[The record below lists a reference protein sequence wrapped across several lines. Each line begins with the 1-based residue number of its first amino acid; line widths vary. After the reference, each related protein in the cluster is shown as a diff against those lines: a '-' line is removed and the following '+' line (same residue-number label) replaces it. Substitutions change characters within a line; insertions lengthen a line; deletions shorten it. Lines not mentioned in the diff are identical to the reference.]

1 MSEWAFLCWWVS
13 KSVDE
18 KADEMVGEK
27 ASGMAALLGCVPAVW
42 WVAWMVG
49 KKAARWAVVLAAWR
63 DCQWVESWDGKGAQ
77 MVATL
82 AYIQSRK
89 VVELHTNKY

>member
-18 KADEMVGEK
+18 KAGEMVDEK
-27 ASGMAALLGCVPAVW
+27 AGEMAALLGCVPAVW

-49 KKAARWAVVLAAWR
+49 EKAAR
-63 DCQWVESWDGKGAQ
+63 
-77 MVATL
+77 
-82 AYIQSRK
+82 
-89 VVELHTNKY
+89 